1 MPARVLVFGDAHIP
15 SRRDSIPREFY
26 EHIERSNY
34 DMALITGDLVRE
46 KDFRDALPSL
56 PRSFIVRGNMDYSG
70 GSYNFHE
77 LVQIDELRFL
87 LIHGTQLRPRG
98 NIKQLSDVVDNVD
111 ADVAIHGHT
120 HKATIDL
127 LKERLFLNPGT
138 ISGATGG
145 WAGRTEASFMELEI
159 QGNNVEVT
167 LYKTDWNVVKTS
179 VIHYRKSEDA
189 MVRVDK

>member
-15 SRRDSIPREFY
+15 SRRESIPREFY
-26 EHIERSNY
+26 EQIKSSNY

-46 KDFRDALPSL
+46 KEFRDAIPSL
-56 PRSFIVRGNMDYSG
+56 PRSFIVRGNMDYSS

-98 NIKQLSDVVDNVD
+98 NIKQLSDVVANVD
-111 ADVAIHGHT
+111 ADIAIHGHT
-120 HKATIDL
+120 HKAAIEL
-127 LKERLFLNPGT
+127 YKERLFLNPGT

-145 WAGRTEASFMELEI
+145 WTGRADASFMELEI
-159 QGNNVEVT
+159 QGNSVEVT
-167 LYKTDWNVVKTS
+167 LYKTDWYVVKTS
-179 VIHYRKSEDA
+179 VIQYRKIEDA